1 MLNRISFYVFIQIFK
16 ACTLIFFIFI
26 SIAWLTQISRLFT
39 IMNSLQI
46 EFYRI
51 ISLSTYIIPNLAN
64 ITLPFILIFGLL
76 LAFIKLDKD
85 KEIITIYSLGL
96 SIKQISKPLIL
107 ISIFFILTYLILNFI
122 LSPLVYEKYKKKEFE
137 LRNIIN
143 INNINYSNFLQLN
156 EGLIVDFEKDGK
168 NFKDIFINY
177 KDDNGNN
184 IIYAKKGIIKNQKN
198 DYIFILSE
206 GNKLNIKENEIE
218 NLEFENY
225 KINFPSKSKKEY
237 DNFDKNTNTIFKLIE
252 KKDYKNISERLFDTF
267 LLIMIL
273 IFFYIYLIKKNNF
286 NFSSVI
292 TFLIVTISVLI
303 LQNTIKNLSI
313 NLSISVFLNILN
325 LSLVISFLIIDRI
338 RT

>member
-1 MLNRISFYVFIQIFK
+1 MTKLNWYIFMQIIK
-16 ACTLIFFIFI
+16 SCTLIFFIFI